1 MTPMHNYG
9 NHYTYKITTFFC
21 NLNVFPHDVAQV
33 WVTKFPSFSRTWAH
47 LSVNLVI
54 AWTQVYRREELEAEV
69 GLRLWDG
76 LKVNNK
82 YDTVYKT
89 IQRWVLDVTLHVVL
103 KAPHVCFERQHT
115 RVGQRGG
122 AEEVQ
127 PREQLHV
134 SNPSR
139 V

>member
-1 MTPMHNYG
+1 MSAP
-9 NHYTYKITTFFC
+9 
-21 NLNVFPHDVAQV
+21 L
-33 WVTKFPSFSRTWAH
+33 
-47 LSVNLVI
+47 VNLVT
-54 AWTQVYRREELEAEV
+54 AWTQLYRREELEAEV

-76 LKVNNK
+76 FIIISLKVNNK

-103 KAPHVCFERQHT
+103 EAPHVCFERQHT